1 MGQHTEKVEYRRM
14 VINAELWSKKVKK
27 MEMIKKKS
35 GKKTWE
41 TLYKDGSSI
50 VEHFGKD
57 GLVNKK
63 VKTDATLT
71 IDECIQEMS
80 REEADAVIGRY

>member
-1 MGQHTEKVEYRRM
+1 MGEHSEKVEYRRK
-14 VINAELWSKKVKK
+14 VINAELWAKKVKK
-27 MEMIKKKS
+27 LEMIKKKS

-41 TLYKDGSSI
+41 TLYNDGSSI

-57 GLVNKK
+57 GLANKK
-63 VKTDATLT
+63 VKTDATLS
-71 IDECIQEMS
+71 IDECIQEMG